1 MSRGFTLLE
10 VLVAMTILAL
20 ALVALVQLSAQGLR
34 LLRFSEDYQGA
45 VRLADHLARVVELE
59 GERVETGQ
67 QGLLR
72 WERRI
77 RLVSVPE
84 GLTAASGPRPL
95 LYAVSV
101 AVGWGPKRTLELTS
115 LRTVV
120 EPTDGSEVSTS
131 RRSPR

>member
-10 VLVAMTILAL
+10 VLVAMTILGL
-20 ALVALVQLSAQGLR
+20 ALVTLLQLSAQGLR
-34 LLRFSEDYQGA
+34 LLRLSEDYQEA
-45 VRLADHLARVVELE
+45 VRLADHLARGTEAAQ
-59 GERVETGQ
+59 ERVEAGQ

-77 RLVSVPE
+77 TLVPVPE
-84 GLTAASGPRPL
+84 ELTPATGPRAR

-101 AVGWGPKRTLELTS
+101 AVRWGRSRTLELAS

-120 EPTDGSEVSTS
+120 DPPDGSTPESGI
-131 RRSPR
+131 R